1 MGGVGFRLRWAGIPL
16 LTLAGCGSR
25 APPEGGAASCWQE
38 AAPPTDDG
46 TPLAWGIL
54 GEPALTPDG
63 RSVPLLVPLPSGSG
77 MVALRISDPAGTPA
91 CVQLDSVVDSDGG
104 AWITSAAGDLGPFC
118 LSCPQR
124 VAVGIGYGLFVL
136 PSNDQAPDLPAS
148 LLVVAGVRDCSTLLP
163 ASANLPARLRI
174 EGIFAPPV
182 EPTRAGRISL
192 GLAFLGDSPL
202 ADEALRAAVLPETL
216 RLVNE
221 LLAPGALQV
230 TVARTRTVAHLTGSI
245 ELTRGDYG
253 PLDALYGEVLGSG
266 SCPSPSVEQG
276 DDQDDDQDHDD
287 DGWVPV
293 VFSGCIQIADPLQ
306 QTTSE
311 PDGMTPG
318 IPSGFPPAGRAD
330 GIYLEG
336 QSCRPG
342 SAPINWPPSLLAR
355 LLAHELGHY
364 LGLFHSVEAD
374 GALDQLADTDANNLM
389 YYDPLTV
396 LAPAFSA
403 SQFRVMRRHPAIRW
417 SPSD

>member
-1 MGGVGFRLRWAGIPL
+1 MGGGGFRRRWAGIPL
-16 LTLAGCGSR
+16 LTLIGCGSR
-25 APPEGGAASCWQE
+25 AASESGPASCSQE
-38 AAPPTDDG
+38 TAPPSDG
-46 TPLAWGIL
+46 TALLWSIL

-63 RSVPLLVPLPSGSG
+63 RSVPLLVPLPSGSAV
-77 MVALRISDPAGTPA
+77 VALRISDPTGTPA
-91 CVQLDSVVDSDGG
+91 CVQLDSVVDPDGR
-104 AWITSAAGDLGPFC
+104 AWITSISGDLGPTC

-124 VAVGIGYGLFVL
+124 VAVGIGYGLFIL
-136 PSNDQAPDLPAS
+136 PSNDQAPDFPAS
-148 LLVVAGVRDCSTLLP
+148 LLVVAGARDCSTLLP
-163 ASANLPARLRI
+163 AVANLPPRLRI
-174 EGIFAPPV
+174 EGLFAPPV
-182 EPTRAGRISL
+182 ETTRAGIISF
-192 GLAFLGDSPL
+192 GLAFLSDSPL
-202 ADEALRAAVLPETL
+202 ADEAIRAAVVPETL

-230 TVARTRTVAHLTGSI
+230 TVAQTRSVGHLTGPLD
-245 ELTRGDYG
+245 LTRGDYG
-253 PLDALYGEVLGSG
+253 PLDALYGQVLGRG
-266 SCPSPSVEQG
+266 SCRQPVEQG
-276 DDQDDDQDHDD
+276 NEQGNEQ

-318 IPSGFPPAGRAD
+318 IPSGFPPDGRAD
-330 GIYLEG
+330 GIYLKG
-336 QSCRPG
+336 RSCRPG

-374 GALDQLADTDANNLM
+374 GTLDQLADTDANNLM
-389 YYDPLTV
+389 YYDPLAV
-396 LAPAFSA
+396 SAPAFSA